1 MKFEI
6 EIQLREA
13 CGAAYVGQM
22 PYYRSGGRT
31 DAVCFERGR
40 IVIEAERKHRF
51 TEDDVFMNLQH
62 SLYNQLVKVLLVH
75 YCQAGSHAGIT
86 RITVSEVKGAGAQ
99 TLFSRSFGA
108 GAFPQPF
115 CAFDAPVAFD
125 FAALLGALGEDD
137 DAYRLR
143 IVLLHWLGQGRY
155 LDRPGQAGDRQ
166 RRMEIVWRTFE
177 RLCEYHLH
185 EPLDKRFIVNTGL
198 NAMITEVMTHSAAYP
213 QAAAAVAAETADTLR
228 VFRWQEM
235 IRNNYPET
243 PGARNTY
250 ARNYNEYKAQLIDPF
265 FDERAV
271 QLMLDV
277 LPYRRSELQR
287 YGLYTTIENSLQ
299 AKVAMHQR
307 RDMDVV
313 ALLLQYIY
321 FLRNRLFH
329 GQLLLRVSVFDD
341 ANTDH
346 MRLDFLTNLLATLA
360 VELIN
365 NRSAL

>member
-13 CGAAYVGQM
+13 CGAEYAGWM
-22 PYYRSGGRT
+22 PYYRSGGRM
-31 DAVCFERGR
+31 DEVRFERGR
-40 IVIEAERKHRF
+40 IVVDAERKHRF
-51 TEDDVFMNLQH
+51 TENDVFMNLQH

-75 YCQAGSHAGIT
+75 YCQAGGRAGIT
-86 RITVSEVKGAGAQ
+86 RVTVTELKGTA
-99 TLFSRSFGA
+99 TTELFSR
-108 GAFPQPF
+108 AFDENDNSQPF

-125 FAALLGALGEDD
+125 FMALLGVLGEDD

-155 LDRPGQAGDRQ
+155 FDHQGQAGDSQ

-185 EPLDKRFIVNTGL
+185 EPLDKRFYVAKGL
-198 NAMITEVMTHSAAYP
+198 NTMINEVMTHAAAYP
-213 QAAAAVAAETADTLR
+213 QSAAVVAAETADTLR
-228 VFRWQEM
+228 VLRWQEM

-243 PGARNTY
+243 TGHPLT
-250 ARNYNEYKAQLIDPF
+250 RNYNDYKAHLIDPF

-277 LPYRRSELQR
+277 LPYRRRELQR

-299 AKVAMHQR
+299 TKLAMHQR

-341 ANTDH
+341 HNTDH
-346 MRLDFLTNLLATLA
+346 MRLDFLTGLLATLA

-365 NRSAL
+365 NKSAL